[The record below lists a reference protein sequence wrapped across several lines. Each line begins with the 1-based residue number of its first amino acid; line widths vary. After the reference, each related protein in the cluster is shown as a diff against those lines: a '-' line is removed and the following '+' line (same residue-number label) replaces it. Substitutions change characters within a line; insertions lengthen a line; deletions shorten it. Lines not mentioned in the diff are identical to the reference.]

1 MDILKLIK
9 EHYSDTKII
18 SASFESIKTI
28 KAIKDGVTFYYI
40 IDDDKL
46 LVINDV
52 NSKQYNRDSPHY
64 KKFTSMF
71 REIKLNEV
79 LSKD

>member
-1 MDILKLIK
+1 MDILKLLK
-9 EHYSDTKII
+9 EHYSDTKIT

-28 KAIKDGVTFYYI
+28 KIIKNDTTFYYI

-46 LVINDV
+46 IVINDV
-52 NSKQYNRDSPHY
+52 NSRQYNRDSAHY
-64 KKFTSMF
+64 KKFASMF

>member
-1 MDILKLIK
+1 MDILKLLQ
-9 EHYSDTKII
+9 EHYLDTKIT

-46 LVINDV
+46 IVINDV
-52 NSKQYNRDSPHY
+52 NSRQYNRDSAHY

-79 LSKD
+79 LR